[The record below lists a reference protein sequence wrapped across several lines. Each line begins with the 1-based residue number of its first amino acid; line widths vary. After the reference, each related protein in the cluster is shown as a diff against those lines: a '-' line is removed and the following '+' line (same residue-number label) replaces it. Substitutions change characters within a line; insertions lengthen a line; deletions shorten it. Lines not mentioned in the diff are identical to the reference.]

1 MRSSRDRAHAAWA
14 TIRNFRPVYRM
25 WCLPANVSQ
34 SRPYKIRAKT
44 ANRLS
49 ALQPVLR
56 LYRNMPKECYQRG
69 EVMIHPIEAKSY
81 QILSEQFDFSTYDEF
96 QQAVV
101 KRVIHATA
109 DFELA
114 GSLAFSTGAAQRGI
128 AAIKA
133 QSPVICD
140 VEMVRAGITSY
151 GTECFLKQTKPSATG
166 IPTRSYMAMAKA
178 AQQYPTNAIFVVGCA
193 PTALYALIELADQEW
208 FKPALV
214 IGLPV
219 GFVGASESKEA
230 LRKSTLPHITNTG
243 NKGGSPAASAAFNSL
258 VRIAKEN
265 RDHDGS

>member
-1 MRSSRDRAHAAWA
+1 
-14 TIRNFRPVYRM
+14 
-25 WCLPANVSQ
+25 
-34 SRPYKIRAKT
+34 
-44 ANRLS
+44 
-49 ALQPVLR
+49 
-56 LYRNMPKECYQRG
+56 MPQECYQRG
-69 EVMIHPIEAKSY
+69 KVVIHPIEARSY
-81 QILSEQFDFSTYDEF
+81 QILSEQFDFTPYDGF
-96 QQAVV
+96 QRSVV

-114 GSLAFSTGAAQRGI
+114 GSLAFSTGAAERAI

-133 QSPVICD
+133 QSPVVCD

-151 GTECFLKQTKPSATG
+151 ITECFLRQTEPTATG

-193 PTALYALIELADQEW
+193 PTALYALIGLADQEW

-219 GFVGASESKEA
+219 GFVGASESKAA
-230 LRKSTLPHITNTG
+230 LRKSTLPYITNTG

-265 RDHDGS
+265 RGHDDS